1 MVEDG
6 AKQLKSCRSFAAYSD
21 FARWRRSRVMRGV
34 PLVFLLLFMV
44 GITGAGLQARGPVSV
59 ADIAEELQE
68 SVVLIS
74 SSQAIKGAGGVP
86 LPSVPK
92 GSPFEEFFEDF
103 FYKQD
108 PKDLLREATS
118 TGSGFVIDP
127 SGIIV
132 TNNHVIEDAEEIIVA
147 FNDGTRLTV
156 VKVLG
161 RDPETDLA
169 LLKVEPK
176 KPLKAVKF
184 ADSEKLR
191 VGDWVMALGNPFG
204 LGLSVS
210 VGVVSAK
217 NRVLKAGSYDNY
229 IQTDAAIN
237 RGNSGGP
244 LFNMDGEVVGVNTAI
259 ISPSG
264 VSVGIGFAISSSTAS
279 PVIEQLKT
287 FGETRRG
294 WLGVQILSVNDE
306 IAKSLGMVTRI
317 GAYVSSVDKGSPAE
331 DGGLKVGDI
340 VVKFDGHEIA
350 DVKELP
356 RIVASTQIDEIVDVE
371 VLRNGKQMT
380 LRVKIGRLPEGDGK
394 GNKKTGK
401 AEDVENGTLLGL
413 VISTMTD
420 TLRTR
425 YKIGKDVKG
434 VVITEVAADS
444 VMEQKGIKPGD
455 VIVEA
460 SHKEVKA
467 PEDVAKRVEAVAKS
481 GRKSI
486 LLLISDRKGD
496 LLQLVAVPLGG

>member
-6 AKQLKSCRSFAAYSD
+6 AKQLKSCRSFAAYSV

-132 TNNHVIEDAEEIIVA
+132 TNNHVIEDAEEIVVA

-279 PVIEQLKT
+279 PVIEQLKL

-294 WLGVQILSVNDE
+294 WLGVQILSVNDK
-306 IAKSLGMVTRI
+306 IAKSLGMATPT

-340 VVKFDGHEIA
+340 VVKFDGHEIT

-380 LRVKIGRLPEGDGK
+380 LRVKIGRLPG
-394 GNKKTGK
+394 GNKTPEKTKPMAGAK
-401 AEDVENGTLLGL
+401 TESLLGL
-413 VISTMTD
+413 ALAEMTD
-420 TLRTR
+420 ELRGR
-425 YKIGKDVKG
+425 YKIGKEVKG
-434 VVITEVAADS
+434 VVILNVDPKSEAARL
-444 VMEQKGIKPGD
+444 KIKPGN
-455 VIVEA
+455 VIVEVTQVP
-460 SHKEVKA
+460 VKV
-467 PEDVAKRVEAVAKS
+467 PKDVSKRIGAT
-481 GRKSI
+481 RKAGKTKVI
-486 LLLISDRKGD
+486 LLISDANGD
-496 LLQLVAVPLGG
+496 LRFVDVPLGE